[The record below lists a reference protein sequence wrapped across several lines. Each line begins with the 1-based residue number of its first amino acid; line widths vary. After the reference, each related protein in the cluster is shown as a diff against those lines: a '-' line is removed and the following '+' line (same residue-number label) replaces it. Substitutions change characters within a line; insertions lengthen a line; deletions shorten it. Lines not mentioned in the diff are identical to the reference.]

1 MGTFWICFPVCTQRV
16 IGILMM
22 AQIQC
27 AALDN
32 MDASAVLISVGLLPE
47 FDYLQGT
54 SLASFSDLN
63 FSLWKSFPYKG
74 MFISIC
80 FFKCHG

>member
-1 MGTFWICFPVCTQRV
+1 MFIVSVAYCGDILDFFPVCTQHV

-27 AALDN
+27 VALDN

-47 FDYLQGT
+47 SDYLQET
-54 SLASFSDLN
+54 SLASFSDLK
-63 FSLWKSFPYKG
+63 FSL
-74 MFISIC
+74 
-80 FFKCHG
+80 